1 MQNILL
7 NNGDSNFLR
16 NTFYELHQ
24 QKKLNFKMYLHND
37 NIKNHLN
44 EISSLDVRNLL
55 KENVQTLGFNEILG
69 SDLLKYLEK
78 NCYSN
83 FSGQLDRLSIEI
95 LSQDKKEKLFK

>member
-1 MQNILL
+1 
-7 NNGDSNFLR
+7 
-16 NTFYELHQ
+16 
-24 QKKLNFKMYLHND
+24 MYLHND

-55 KENVQTLGFNEILG
+55 KENVQTLGFNKILG

-95 LSQDKKEKLFK
+95 LSQDEKEKLFKRYIIKILNILKTNNISVVFFKLLLI